1 VIKIINSPMENPYH
15 ILNVNQNAT
24 KKDILKAQIEAMRI
38 KKYSLQEIGLA
49 TRQLL
54 DPAKRL
60 AADFMLPARMKAK
73 RPQKIMVEIQQPAF
87 DIKDINENAFN
98 SI

>member
-1 VIKIINSPMENPYH
+1 MENPYH
-15 ILNVNQNAT
+15 ILNVDQNAS
-24 KKDILKAQIEAMRI
+24 KKEILKAQMEAMKV

-60 AADFMLPARMKAK
+60 AADFMLPSKLKAK
-73 RPQKIMVEIQQPAF
+73 RPQRITVEFQDPPF
-87 DIKDINENAFN
+87 DLKEINENAFD
-98 SI
+98 SL

>member
-1 VIKIINSPMENPYH
+1 MENPYY
-15 ILNVNQNAT
+15 ILNVDQNAS
-24 KKDILKAQIEAMRI
+24 KKEILKAQMEAMKV

-60 AADFMLPARMKAK
+60 AADFMLPSKLKAK
-73 RPQKIMVEIQQPAF
+73 RPQRITVELQPPPF
-87 DIKDINENAFN
+87 DLKEINENAFD
-98 SI
+98 SL

>member
-1 VIKIINSPMENPYH
+1 MENPYH
-15 ILNVNQNAT
+15 ILNVNQNAS
-24 KKDILKAQIEAMRI
+24 KKEILKAQMEAMKV

-60 AADFMLPARMKAK
+60 AADFMLPAKLKAK
-73 RPQKIMVEIQQPAF
+73 RPQRITVEFQPPPF
-87 DIKDINENAFN
+87 DLKEINENAFD
-98 SI
+98 SL